1 MKTALRSLEAEPAE
15 CTNYFRLGSIRA
27 SPICQSVKLNIEQTG
42 DRDASVPR
50 QRGYVHFDATT
61 VQSRPTLPAQRC
73 ALDEPLRDLLQSSLT
88 PSFLAQDGLERIP
101 YPSWGMVNQKSMLRK
116 TSAVTLT
123 FSTTWQA
130 VFSHQGLR
138 YAGNAF
144 AVTALVLLS
153 WPGIAFAQSSFEDA
167 RPRIVAPVRTSPDSP
182 SFSPQLDPDSDEQS
196 GPNGVST
203 SLDAGSLGSMTEA
216 KQSKRIL
223 WIFPNYRA
231 VSADTQL
238 PPLSLR
244 TKFWLATQDS
254 FDYSSFVTAAML
266 AGISQAKKSSHE
278 FGQGS
283 KGYGR
288 YYWHAM
294 ADQAVGNYLTEA
306 MVPAVTH
313 EDPRYYT
320 LGHGGFL
327 KRTGYAVSR
336 LLVTRTDSGRRT
348 INISEIVGNGA
359 GAGISDLYYP
369 SRERTWTKTGQKWV
383 TQIALDGVFNI
394 VKEFWPDV
402 NHLIFHGK

>member
-1 MKTALRSLEAEPAE
+1 MHYSGR
-15 CTNYFRLGSIRA
+15 R
-27 SPICQSVKLNIEQTG
+27 
-42 DRDASVPR
+42 
-50 QRGYVHFDATT
+50 RGYVHHDATT
-61 VQSRPTLPAQRC
+61 VQPYPLSRRGGC
-73 ALDEPLRDLLQSSLT
+73 ALMSLSVSFCKPPIT
-88 PSFLAQDGLERIP
+88 PPSLAQGE
-101 YPSWGMVNQKSMLRK
+101 GQVNSISKLGNGESRSMLPRR
-116 TSAVTLT
+116 SVVTLS
-123 FSTTWQA
+123 FSTTWKA
-130 VFSHQGLR
+130 VFSRRGLR
-138 YAGNAF
+138 LAGNALAASVF
-144 AVTALVLLS
+144 VLLFWS
-153 WPGIAFAQSSFEDA
+153 DIAFAQSSCEDA
-167 RPRIVAPVRTSPDSP
+167 PPPIIAPVRTSPDSP

-196 GPNGVST
+196 GPNGVIT

-266 AGISQAKKSSHE
+266 AGISQAKNSSPE

-348 INISEIVGNGA
+348 IGNCGERGRRRNIRLILSLERADLDEDRPKVGHANRFGWSLQHRQRVLA
-359 GAGISDLYYP
+359 
-369 SRERTWTKTGQKWV
+369 
-383 TQIALDGVFNI
+383 
-394 VKEFWPDV
+394 
-402 NHLIFHGK
+402 

>member
-1 MKTALRSLEAEPAE
+1 MVD
-15 CTNYFRLGSIRA
+15 N
-27 SPICQSVKLNIEQTG
+27 
-42 DRDASVPR
+42 
-50 QRGYVHFDATT
+50 
-61 VQSRPTLPAQRC
+61 
-73 ALDEPLRDLLQSSLT
+73 LL
-88 PSFLAQDGLERIP
+88 A
-101 YPSWGMVNQKSMLRK
+101 
-116 TSAVTLT
+116 AC
-123 FSTTWQA
+123 
-130 VFSHQGLR
+130 
-138 YAGNAF
+138 
-144 AVTALVLLS
+144 ALVLLF
-153 WPGIAFAQSSFEDA
+153 WPGTTFAKSSADVPSPLA
-167 RPRIVAPVRTSPDSP
+167 AAVRTCPDNPASSPESDCDSA
-182 SFSPQLDPDSDEQS
+182 EQS
-196 GPNGVST
+196 RSNNVST
-203 SLDAGSLGSMTEA
+203 SLDAGSLGSVSEA

-238 PPLSLR
+238 PPLSLKN
-244 TKFWLATQDS
+244 KFWLATQDS
-254 FDYSSFVTAAML
+254 FDYSSFVTAGML
-266 AGISQAKKSSHE
+266 AGISQAKNSTPE
-278 FGQGS
+278 FRQGS

-288 YYWHAM
+288 YYWHAV

-306 MVPAVTH
+306 IVPAVTR

-402 NHLIFHGK
+402 NHLIFHGKY